1 MNPRLTVILMIV
13 LIAALMR
20 IVPHP
25 ANVTPIAA
33 MALFAGAYLPDRR
46 LALVI
51 PLAAM
56 LLSDL
61 VIGLH
66 ASMLYVYA
74 GVAVTVLIGGAMLK
88 RNPSVMPAIAASL
101 VSSVMF
107 FLITNYGTWV
117 TGVLYPRTA
126 EGLMMAYTAGIPFFR
141 NSVLGDLFFTAMLF
155 GGFQVLERSL
165 PALRAKTA
173 R

>member
-1 MNPRLTVILMIV
+1 MNPRLTVVLLIV
-13 LIAALMR
+13 LAAALMR

-46 LALVI
+46 MALMI

-56 LLSDL
+56 LVSDL

-74 GVAVTVLIGGAMLK
+74 GVAVTVVIGAAMLRK
-88 RNPSVMPAIAASL
+88 NPSVMPAIAASL
-101 VSSVMF
+101 VASVLF
-107 FLITNYGTWV
+107 FLMTNYGAWV
-117 TGVLYPRTA
+117 TGTLYPKTG

-141 NSVLGDLFFTAMLF
+141 NSVLGDLFFTALLF
-155 GGFQVLERSL
+155 GGFQALERSL
-165 PALRAKTA
+165 PFMRSRTTG
-173 R
+173 